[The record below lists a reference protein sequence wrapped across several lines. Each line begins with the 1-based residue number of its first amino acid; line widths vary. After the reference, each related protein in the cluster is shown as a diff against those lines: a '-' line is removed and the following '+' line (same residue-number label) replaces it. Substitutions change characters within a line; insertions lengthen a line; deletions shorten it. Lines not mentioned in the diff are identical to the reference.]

1 VRAIHAIDMG
11 QLQYVLLGASLIF
24 YVIAVAR
31 PKRKP
36 VLGYAAGDNYGA
48 SSEV

>member
-1 VRAIHAIDMG
+1 MG

-36 VLGYAAGDNYGA
+36 VTGYGA
-48 SSEV
+48 SSDV